1 MIVTIL
7 ALALAATIAA
17 GALAKHGKGRKRSMS
32 GYYKGNVDESLGL
45 GTLAS
50 NTLVSDTWDET
61 VNEKSLLSSIVAT
74 WSLDQL
80 TLSQGPISFGVA
92 HSDYTDAEIEEVIE
106 NAGSWDRGNKIA
118 REMARR
124 QVRVIGVF
132 EGLGE
137 TVQDVNFN
145 DGRPIKTKL
154 NWVLQTG
161 DTLKM
166 WAYNDSATALSTTA
180 PTMKSKGHA
189 NLWSI

>member
-1 MIVTIL
+1 M
-7 ALALAATIAA
+7 
-17 GALAKHGKGRKRSMS
+17 R

-50 NTLVSDTWDET
+50 NTLISDTWDET
-61 VNEKSLLSSIVAT
+61 VNEKSLVSSIVAT

-80 TLSQGPISFGVA
+80 SLAQGPISFGVA

-106 NAGSWDRGNKIA
+106 NAGSWDRGDKIS
-118 REMARR
+118 RERARR

-132 EGLGE
+132 EGLGN

-145 DGRPIKTKL
+145 DGKPMKTKL

-166 WAYNDSATALSTTA
+166 WAYNDSATALATTV
-180 PTMKSKGHA
+180 PTMKAKGHA